1 MELNN
6 KYLMLFFF
14 ILVTVI
20 FSIFG
25 YSPEEVV
32 IAGPYFP
39 QIEYFENEL
48 DLISAD
54 LNIKIKYV
62 PYSDIETVII
72 EGNDSAN
79 VDLAI
84 IPKPQELVNRG
95 ERGYLYQIAIALEK
109 EIIEKT

>member
-6 KYLMLFFF
+6 KYLILFIF

-39 QIEYFENEL
+39 QIEYLKMN
-48 DLISAD
+48 
-54 LNIKIKYV
+54 
-62 PYSDIETVII
+62 
-72 EGNDSAN
+72 
-79 VDLAI
+79 
-84 IPKPQELVNRG
+84 
-95 ERGYLYQIAIALEK
+95 
-109 EIIEKT
+109 

>member
-6 KYLMLFFF
+6 KYLILFIF

-48 DLISAD
+48 ELISKD
-54 LNIKIKYV
+54 LNIKI
-62 PYSDIETVII
+62 
-72 EGNDSAN
+72 GNLFHLK
-79 VDLAI
+79 DL
-84 IPKPQELVNRG
+84 PLVA
-95 ERGYLYQIAIALEK
+95 YLQL
-109 EIIEKT
+109 